1 MFRVGQR
8 LNAVLR
14 IQREGMEK
22 AVYPRVGVAFVNATK
37 EKEKPYITVRLD
49 ALPVGGEIHLYPHE
63 PKDAQKAD
71 HGAGAEEV
79 DRET

>member
-22 AVYPRVGVAFVNATK
+22 AVYPRVGVAFVNVTK
-37 EKEKPYITVRLD
+37 DKEKPYITVRLD
-49 ALPVGGEIHLYPHE
+49 ALPVGGELQLYPHE
-63 PKDAQKAD
+63 PKDAPKAD
-71 HGAGAEEV
+71 PGADAEDV
-79 DRET
+79 DSET